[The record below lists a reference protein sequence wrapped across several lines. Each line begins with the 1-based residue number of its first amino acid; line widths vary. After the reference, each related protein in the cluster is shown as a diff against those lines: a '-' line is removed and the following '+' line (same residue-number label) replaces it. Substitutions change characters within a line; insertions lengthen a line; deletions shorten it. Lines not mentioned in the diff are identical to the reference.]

1 VSKHINSHNA
11 PQGHGRTWAGRI
23 PRSGGC
29 GPTWSGGH
37 SPGRWRRPR
46 PCSLW
51 RTVVS
56 LRSWRD
62 AKLTTYPRIDAV
74 ATCEDAGPDWHDPIV
89 PLRRRRQLI
98 AELERLSGKKVA
110 FEEVA

>member
-1 VSKHINSHNA
+1 M
-11 PQGHGRTWAGRI
+11 R
-23 PRSGGC
+23 
-29 GPTWSGGH
+29 PTAA
-37 SPGRWRRPR
+37 RPSAAIMCRDLASR
-46 PCSLW
+46 PAW

>member
-1 VSKHINSHNA
+1 M
-11 PQGHGRTWAGRI
+11 R
-23 PRSGGC
+23 
-29 GPTWSGGH
+29 PTAA
-37 SPGRWRRPR
+37 SPSAAITCRDLSSRPA
-46 PCSLW
+46 W

-62 AKLTTYPRIDAV
+62 AKLSIYPRIDAV
-74 ATCEDAGPDWHDPIV
+74 AACEDAGPDWHDLIA

-110 FEEVA
+110 FEEAA

>member
-1 VSKHINSHNA
+1 MSES
-11 PQGHGRTWAGRI
+11 GWI
-23 PRSGGC
+23 PRIGGFR
-29 GPTWSGGH
+29 PMWSGGR
-37 SPGRWRRPR
+37 SLGTWRRLH